1 MAQPTIVELVTR
13 IKAAA
18 ALLPYQYAAV
28 ADVAKVYEA
37 YVWTLTVEAVVSAG
51 HAKPRIVNDVAG
63 VIKLRGAPIRIS
75 TKHTYAEF
83 PDAGLEVH
91 ANVRVRGRSG
101 VCHELDVGV
110 LHSGPCDKAREGSAL
125 CSHHAALGVEVKCYD
140 KPLGL
145 DVGRG
150 MLGLNS
156 DTRCPVQLVTN
167 TRAPKVATMLE
178 KRTKAA
184 RLLPSV
190 SPNQPSR
197 EEEAVNALA
206 AFV

>member
-1 MAQPTIVELVTR
+1 MAKPTIVELVTR
-13 IKAAA
+13 INAAA
-18 ALLPYQYAAV
+18 ALLPCQYAGVV
-28 ADVAKVYEA
+28 AVAKVYEA

-51 HAKPRIVNDVAG
+51 HAKPRIVDDVAG
-63 VIKLRGAPIRIS
+63 IIELPGAPIRIS

-83 PDAGLEVH
+83 PQAGLEVH

-101 VCHELDVGV
+101 VRHELDVSV
-110 LHSGPCDKAREGSAL
+110 LRSGPCDKAREGSAL

-140 KPLGL
+140 KPLDL
-145 DVGRG
+145 DLGRS

-167 TRAPKVATMLE
+167 TCAPKVATMLE

-184 RLLPSV
+184 RLLPWV
-190 SPNQPSR
+190 SPDHPGL
-197 EEEAVNALA
+197 EEKAVNALA